1 MKFNN
6 DNKQK
11 QSEKSKNDNG
21 VVMHTV
27 KSGETLDSIMDE
39 YGVSFVDLKGLNRI
53 SNITNVKIGGIIR
66 IK

>member
-11 QSEKSKNDNG
+11 QSEKPKSDNG
-21 VVMHTV
+21 IIMHTV
-27 KSGETLDSIMDE
+27 KNGETLDSIMDE
-39 YGVSFVDLKGLNRI
+39 YGVSFADLKGLNRI